1 MFCALSE
8 TKGMVIKMAK
18 NKLNITLDEDLI
30 EFSKLYANE
39 QRTTVSELV
48 SQFLLNLKRT
58 KSQDP
63 TEIIISDP
71 QFSDSLLETISRIR
85 QGREKWLTYDEVF
98 K

>member
-1 MFCALSE
+1 
-8 TKGMVIKMAK
+8 MAK

-30 EFSKLYANE
+30 EFSKSYASE

-58 KSQDP
+58 KSDDP

-71 QFSDSLLETISRIR
+71 QFNDSLLDTISRIR
-85 QGREKWLTYDEVF
+85 QGKEKWLTYDEVF

>member
-1 MFCALSE
+1 
-8 TKGMVIKMAK
+8 MVK

-30 EFSKLYANE
+30 EFSKLYASE

-63 TEIIISDP
+63 TEVIIADP
-71 QFSDSLLETISRIR
+71 EFNDSLLDTIARIR
-85 QGREKWLTYDEVF
+85 QGREKWLTYKEVF

>member
-1 MFCALSE
+1 MAGFN
-8 TKGMVIKMAK
+8 MAK
-18 NKLNITLDEDLI
+18 NKLNITLDKDLI
-30 EFSKLYANE
+30 EFSKLYAAE
-39 QRTTVSELV
+39 QRTTVSELI

-71 QFSDSLLETISRIR
+71 EFNDSLLETISRIR
-85 QGREKWLTYDEVF
+85 NGKEKWLTYDEVF

>member
-1 MFCALSE
+1 
-8 TKGMVIKMAK
+8 MAK

-30 EFSKLYANE
+30 EFSKSYASE

-58 KSQDP
+58 KSEDP

-71 QFSDSLLETISRIR
+71 QFNDSLLDTISRIR
-85 QGREKWLTYDEVF
+85 QGKEKWLTYDEVF

>member
-1 MFCALSE
+1 
-8 TKGMVIKMAK
+8 MAK
-18 NKLNITLDEDLI
+18 TKLNITIDEDLI

-71 QFSDSLLETISRIR
+71 QFNDSLLETISRIR

>member
-1 MFCALSE
+1 
-8 TKGMVIKMAK
+8 MAK
-18 NKLNITLDEDLI
+18 NKLNITLDQDLI
-30 EFSKLYANE
+30 EFSKLYAIE
-39 QRTTVSELV
+39 QRTTVSELI

-71 QFSDSLLETISRIR
+71 EFNDSLLETISRIR
-85 QGREKWLTYDEVF
+85 DGKEKWFNYNKVF

>member
-1 MFCALSE
+1 
-8 TKGMVIKMAK
+8 MVK

-30 EFSKLYANE
+30 EFSKFYASE

-63 TEIIISDP
+63 TEVIIADP
-71 QFSDSLLETISRIR
+71 EFNDSLLDTIARIR
-85 QGREKWLTYDEVF
+85 QGREKWLTYKEVF

>member
-1 MFCALSE
+1 
-8 TKGMVIKMAK
+8 MAK
-18 NKLNITLDEDLI
+18 NKLNITLDQDLI

-39 QRTTVSELV
+39 QRTTVSELI

-63 TEIIISDP
+63 TEVIISDP
-71 QFSDSLLETISRIR
+71 EFNDSLLETISRIR
-85 QGREKWLTYDEVF
+85 NDKEKWLSYKDIF

>member
-1 MFCALSE
+1 LKEGGF
-8 TKGMVIKMAK
+8 MAK

-30 EFSKLYANE
+30 EFSKLYASE

-63 TEIIISDP
+63 TETIISDP
-71 QFSDSLLETISRIR
+71 GFNDSLLDTISRIR
-85 QGREKWLTYDEVF
+85 EGKEKWLTYKEVF

>member
-1 MFCALSE
+1 
-8 TKGMVIKMAK
+8 MAK

-30 EFSKLYANE
+30 EFSKSYASE

-58 KSQDP
+58 KSDDP

-71 QFSDSLLETISRIR
+71 QFNDSLLDTISRIK
-85 QGREKWLTYDEVF
+85 QSKEKWLTYDEVF